1 MPMNIGFNFLM
12 VGAGG
17 ALGACA
23 RYAISFALDPHFLRF
38 PAATLLA
45 NITGALL
52 AGFVVIWLI
61 EKGLLGTAAHLF
73 LIVGFL
79 GGFTTFSAFSV
90 DTLRLLEAG
99 NISYAAFNI
108 GLNVAGS
115 LIAVAAGA
123 NLAKSVLS

>member
-1 MPMNIGFNFLM
+1 MPMNIGLNFLM

-23 RYAISFALDPHFLRF
+23 RFAISIALNPHDLRF
-38 PAATLLA
+38 PLATLLA
-45 NITGALL
+45 NIAGALL
-52 AGFVVIWLI
+52 AGFVVIWLM
-61 EKGLLGTAAHLF
+61 EKGLLGTVVHLF
-73 LIVGFL
+73 LMVGFL

-90 DTLRLLEAG
+90 ETLRLMEAG
-99 NISYAAFNI
+99 NMSYAVFNI

-123 NLAKSVLS
+123 SLARSVLS